1 MALVVIV
8 FHISGFAHLAVDVF
22 EIATTGHHSGT
33 PFDDDDDAPP
43 SPGSPSTH
51 HAQAGAAPLAST
63 LAIDVSTSP
72 LAALLSVTPDGEVPL
87 TPPRAGLYRPPR
99 T

>member
-8 FHISGFAHLAVDVF
+8 FHLSGLAHLAVDVF

-43 SPGSPSTH
+43 APGSPNTH

-72 LAALLSVTPDGEVPL
+72 LTELLSVTADSDVPPA
-87 TPPRAGLYRPPR
+87 PPKAGLYRPPR
-99 T
+99 G